1 MREDLIRTKIKEIEE
16 SVDSVKN
23 EIPDE
28 LDRFKKLGLIKDGIY
43 KRIEFAV
50 ENVFDICAVINS
62 DLDLGIPEGDE
73 SIVDNLVNEGI
84 LSKEWKDKLSSMKGF
99 RNIAVHKYG
108 AIDDKIAFEILK
120 NNLDDFYKFNE
131 TIENF
136 LEEKN

>member
-28 LDRFKKLGLIKDGIY
+28 LDRFIKLGLIKDGIY

-99 RNIAVHKYG
+99 RNIAVHRYG
-108 AIDDKIAFEILK
+108 AINDKIAFEILK

>member
-16 SVDSVKN
+16 SVDSVKD

-84 LSKEWKDKLSSMKGF
+84 LSNEWKGKLSSMKGF

-108 AIDDKIAFEILK
+108 AINDKIAFEILK